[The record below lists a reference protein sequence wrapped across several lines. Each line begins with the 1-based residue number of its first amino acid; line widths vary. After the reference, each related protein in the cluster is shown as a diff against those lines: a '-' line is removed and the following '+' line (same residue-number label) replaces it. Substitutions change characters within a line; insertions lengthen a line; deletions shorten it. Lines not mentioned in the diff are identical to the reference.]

1 MVGPVLPVVGHL
13 ELLDHQN
20 VQMSGALHCMENVEQ
35 AVLLTSCSWGE
46 DWTLQQI
53 GVLETDT
60 ETKELFNKGLTDGL
74 LILSANIA
82 DISVLAFMFAC
93 RSLQ

>member
-13 ELLDHQN
+13 ELLDHKN
-20 VQMSGALHCMENVEQ
+20 VQMSGALHSMENVEQ
-35 AVLLTSCSWGE
+35 AVLLASCSRGE

-60 ETKELFNKGLTDGL
+60 KRRKKSKCK
-74 LILSANIA
+74 I
-82 DISVLAFMFAC
+82 V
-93 RSLQ
+93 